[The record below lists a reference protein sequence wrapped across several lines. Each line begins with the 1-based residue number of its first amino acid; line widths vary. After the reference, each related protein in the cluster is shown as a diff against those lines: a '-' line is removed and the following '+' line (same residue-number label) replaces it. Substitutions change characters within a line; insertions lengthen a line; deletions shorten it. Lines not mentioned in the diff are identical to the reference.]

1 MYLLFAY
8 PNLYNCQTSLKHTL
22 DVKGKRPV
30 FELKEI
36 QNKYYSSAKVL
47 HNGNHRRLIGF
58 GLNEINC
65 CQALLRT
72 ISSKQLSFVDQSCL
86 SKLKICSNSA
96 ATRFRGREQHH

>member
-22 DVKGKRPV
+22 DVKRKRPV

-65 CQALLRT
+65 CQEDEDSEFSGDDAIADRQRRLQILQ
-72 ISSKQLSFVDQSCL
+72 SLVFYLNSGYFVH
-86 SKLKICSNSA
+86 
-96 ATRFRGREQHH
+96 TR